1 MTAAE
6 ITTSLTSAI
15 ANGRGFRWDA
25 PQHIGNG
32 EVAVYMS
39 SGFGIIARPHQYA
52 GAEYAVVYDDGA
64 EYDYDS
70 RFNNPVDAVRL
81 VEAL

>member
-6 ITTSLTSAI
+6 ITTSLASAI
-15 ANGRGFRWDA
+15 ANGRGFSWDA

-32 EVAVYMS
+32 EVAVYMN
-39 SGFGIIARPHQYA
+39 SGFGIIARPHPYA
-52 GAEYAVVYDDGA
+52 GAEYTVVWGDGT
-64 EYDYDS
+64 EYDLDS
-70 RFNNPVDAVRL
+70 TFNNAAAAVRL